1 MTTYKDHKKNFDCD
15 SFDNLLVVLVVKS
28 KIFIW
33 NDQGKLKSVY
43 MLYINM
49 KYKRL
54 TWFIKCCKTSHF
66 EWKKVCQWGTN
77 IVYQILQIYSFG
89 MKKICQ
95 WGNKEV

>member
-33 NDQGKLKSVY
+33 NDQGKMTSVY